1 MPSILFRLNVE
12 DYARWKP
19 VFDEH
24 SATRKD
30 MGSKGGQLFRDAGDP
45 NQVVVLMEWDNLERA
60 RQFTQ
65 SDVLREAMQRSGV
78 SGQPDVYFL
87 DEVERP
93 AA

>member
-1 MPSILFRLNVE
+1 MPGVLFRINVE

-30 MGSKGGQLFRDAGDP
+30 MGSKGGQPFRDADDP
-45 NQVVVLMEWDNLERA
+45 SQVVILMEWDSIERA
-60 RQFTQ
+60 HQFTQ
-65 SDVLREAMQRSGV
+65 SDVLRKAMQRSGV
-78 SGQPDVYFL
+78 SGQPDVHFL
-87 DEVERP
+87 DEVARP